1 MIAAARHSIPTR
13 ACGTLPAI
21 PRRDRRF
28 SSLNAI
34 IFGALEGRLLLS
46 QVSRVWISL
55 TFLVICRT
63 VASGVMPLAD
73 NMSTLP
79 MISNSTR
86 EPKDPNEPTPF
97 YEALAKALKK
107 RKLKLDSICPPS
119 DPVSRRILE
128 EYGAIFVADKKVTP
142 PPLCV
147 FTNEEQVTK
156 FQDDAGYEAEVI
168 GYDEI
173 ELQPEALKKLNKAR
187 QEAQKEGLDITPR
200 DGAEAARRNYDD
212 SVRLWN
218 SRFEPALNYW
228 LGQGRLT
235 EEQVTRLKSL
245 PLYQQ
250 IAEVL
255 ELEKTGIY
263 FSKDLSKSI
272 LYSIAAPGASQHIAM
287 LAFDVNEFEN
297 PRIREIMAKHGWFQT
312 VLSDLPHFTFLGL
325 KEKDLPKHGLR
336 SLEINGQVFWIPNVP
351 GVHPGLDK

>member
-1 MIAAARHSIPTR
+1 
-13 ACGTLPAI
+13 
-21 PRRDRRF
+21 
-28 SSLNAI
+28 
-34 IFGALEGRLLLS
+34 
-46 QVSRVWISL
+46 
-55 TFLVICRT
+55 
-63 VASGVMPLAD
+63 VMPLAD

-79 MISNSTR
+79 MTSNSTR
-86 EPKDPNEPTPF
+86 DSNILNEPTPF

-107 RKLKLDSICPPS
+107 RKVKIDSVCPPS

-128 EYGAIFVADKKVTP
+128 EYGAIFVADKRVTP
-142 PPLCV
+142 PPVCV
-147 FTNEEQVTK
+147 FTTEEQVTK
-156 FQDDAGYEAEVI
+156 WQDHAGYEAEVF
-168 GYDEI
+168 GYDEV

-200 DGAEAARRNYDD
+200 DGAEAGRRNYED

-218 SRFEPALNYW
+218 SRFEPALDYW
-228 LGQGRLT
+228 MSQGRLT
-235 EEQVTRLKSL
+235 QEQVMRLKNL
-245 PLYQQ
+245 PLSQQ
-250 IAEVL
+250 VAEVL

-336 SLEINGQVFWIPNVP
+336 KFEINGQVFWIPNVAAA
-351 GVHPGLDK
+351 HPGLDK